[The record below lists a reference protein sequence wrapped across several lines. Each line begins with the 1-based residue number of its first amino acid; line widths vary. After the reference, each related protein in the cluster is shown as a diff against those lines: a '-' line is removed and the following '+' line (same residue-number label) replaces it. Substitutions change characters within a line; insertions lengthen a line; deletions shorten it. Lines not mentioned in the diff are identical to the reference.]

1 MIRHNASGL
10 LQHAFITKFNNMSNV
25 DLANFICP
33 IFFNSCELEEEEI
46 RNSNQNT
53 QNNDQMALE

>member
-1 MIRHNASGL
+1 MTRPNAAAL
-10 LQHAFITKFNNMSNV
+10 LQHPFILKFNNLSNV

-53 QNNDQMALE
+53 QKDDQMAFE